1 MSGAAT
7 SQSARHR
14 IIISLLALS
23 DAIAAIL
30 LAADL
35 LVVCGTVLLRFL
47 FNAPVEWADDVARGL
62 MVGSS
67 FFGAASALA
76 RHENVGVAFFV
87 DKLPSG
93 LRRVVEATGAGLMTV
108 IAGTVAFNAIKLGW
122 LTTGQTS
129 GSGLPLQ
136 LTFYPMGVGALLMT
150 IFAADLFC
158 SRPLRD
164 MIGAVVTMALIVGLY
179 WAWDDLAP
187 SSLPSSGMLM
197 LAGFLITLCGGLPI
211 GFALALAALTF
222 IWVEG
227 TLPGVIFAQQM
238 ARGIDNFVLLAIP
251 FFILVGYLMEANGMS
266 GRLIELLQ
274 RAAGRMRGGLNV
286 VMVTSMVLFSGISGS
301 KMADVAAVGSVLI
314 PAARR
319 SRQSPGGAVA
329 LLAASAIMAETIPP
343 CINLIILGFVTNLSI
358 GGLFVAGLLPAA
370 LMALALIAVSIIFGK
385 RAAASDQARAPVS
398 GLWSGAIAS
407 FGLIFMIFAGFKSG
421 FATATEI
428 SAFAA
433 VYALVVGPVMFG
445 ELGFKT
451 AANSFIQAA
460 TRSGLVLFIVAAAQS
475 LAFILTLQQV
485 PHMLGDTLLALSGAH
500 GTWLFVLLS
509 IAVLIV
515 MGSVLEGAAA
525 LIIFGPLLLPV
536 ATKLGVDPLHFGV
549 VLVISMGLGLFA
561 PPLGLGLYGAC
572 LIGNVAIEQTVKP
585 MLGYLGLLLLCLL
598 GDRLRAVHQ
607 HGLAARVRLLRGQ
620 ARPTQPP
627 PGTSGWI
634 ASSPGLLAMTGRE
647 GTATLSPSLRAQR
660 SNPSRAI
667 RSGSR
672 VCEKSN
678 TITMEPQRQRSSRLS
693 ASPPSPKPGHESAR
707 QELLPTATLRMALRA
722 EAKSSHPMRAA
733 PLPICGMRKSRKPLE
748 TPTA

>member
-1 MSGAAT
+1 MSGAAP
-7 SQSARHR
+7 SQSGGHR
-14 IIISLLALS
+14 IIASLLFVS
-23 DAIAAIL
+23 DATAAIL

-35 LVVCGTVLLRFL
+35 LVVCGSVLLRFL

-76 RHENVGVAFFV
+76 RAENLGVAFFI
-87 DKLPSG
+87 DKLPPG
-93 LRRVVEATGAGLMTV
+93 VRRVVDAVGALLVTV
-108 IAGTVAFNAIKLGW
+108 IAGYVAFNAIKLGW

-129 GSGLPLQ
+129 GSGLPLE
-136 LTFYPMGVGALLMT
+136 LTFYPMGVGALFMT
-150 IFAADLFC
+150 IFAVELFW
-158 SRPLRD
+158 SRPVRD
-164 MIGAVVTMALIVGLY
+164 MIAGAVATGLMVGLY
-179 WAWDDLAP
+179 LAWDFLEP
-187 SSLPSSGMLM
+187 ESVPSSGMLM
-197 LAGFLITLCGGLPI
+197 LAGFFVTLFGGLPI

-266 GRLIELLQ
+266 VRLIELLQ
-274 RAAGRMRGGLNV
+274 RAVGRMRGGLNV

-319 SRQSPGGAVA
+319 SRQNPGGAVA
-329 LLAASAIMAETIPP
+329 LLAASAVMAETIPP
-343 CINLIILGFVTNLSI
+343 CINLIILGFVANLSI
-358 GGLFVAGLLPAA
+358 GGLFVAGLLPAG

-385 RAAASDQARAPVS
+385 TRASFAEDEPRPSMS

-407 FGLIFMIFAGFKSG
+407 FGLIFMIFFGFKSG

-428 SAFAA
+428 SAFAV
-433 VYALVVGPVMFG
+433 VYALVIGSLVFR
-445 ELGFKT
+445 ELNLKT
-451 AANSFIQAA
+451 AAHSFVQAA

-485 PHMLGDTLLALSGAH
+485 PHAVGDMMLSLSGAH
-500 GTWLFVLLS
+500 GTWLFMLLS
-509 IAVLIV
+509 IAVLVV

-536 ATKLGVDPLHFGV
+536 ATKLGIDPLHFGV

-572 LIGNVAIEQTVKP
+572 LIGNVPIEQTVKP
-585 MLGYLGLLLLCLL
+585 ILGYLGLLLMCLL
-598 GDRLRAVHQ
+598 VIAFVPGISTALPRAL
-607 HGLAARVRLLRGQ
+607 GY
-620 ARPTQPP
+620 
-627 PGTSGWI
+627 
-634 ASSPGLLAMTGRE
+634 
-647 GTATLSPSLRAQR
+647 
-660 SNPSRAI
+660 
-667 RSGSR
+667 
-672 VCEKSN
+672 
-678 TITMEPQRQRSSRLS
+678 
-693 ASPPSPKPGHESAR
+693 
-707 QELLPTATLRMALRA
+707 
-722 EAKSSHPMRAA
+722 
-733 PLPICGMRKSRKPLE
+733 
-748 TPTA
+748 